1 MNLVLQS
8 VERCTN
14 HVVWVRGTGRLGN
27 NVVDAERFENSA
39 HWTTGDDTG
48 TSLCRAQQNLAS
60 AVTTVNI
67 MMQRTTIAQ
76 WYEDQIALCAFGS
89 LADSFWNFASLAVTE
104 ANATLL
110 VTNDDE
116 SSKTE
121 TTAALNNFGDAVD
134 SNQLVDEFAI
144 ALFAVLAVVARTS
157 FFLCHCPFPFS
168 FAGGTAN
175 NNGPPASLLK
185 S

>member
-1 MNLVLQS
+1 VN
-8 VERCTN
+8 
-14 HVVWVRGTGRLGN
+14 
-27 NVVDAERFENSA
+27 AERFEYSA
-39 HWTTGDDTG
+39 HWTTGDDTS
-48 TSLCRAQQNLAS
+48 TSLCGAKQNLAS
-60 AVTTVNI
+60 AVTSVDI
-67 MMQRTTIAQ
+67 MVQRAAIAQ
-76 WYEDQIALCAFGS
+76 RYEDQIALCAFCC
-89 LADSFWNFASLAVTE
+89 LADSFWNFTSLAVTE
-104 ANATLL
+104 TNATLL

-175 NNGPPASLLK
+175 NNGPSASLLK
-185 S
+185 SK